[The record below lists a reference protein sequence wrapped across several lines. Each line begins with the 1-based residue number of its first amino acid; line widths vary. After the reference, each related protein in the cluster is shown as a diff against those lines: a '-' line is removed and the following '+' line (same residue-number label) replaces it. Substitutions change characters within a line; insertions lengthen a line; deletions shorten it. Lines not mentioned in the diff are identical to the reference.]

1 MKQKQKILFVFL
13 ALAMVCS
20 QFLSACQ
27 SETAKE
33 TDDPETLAATVET
46 ATATAEEDNKVFK
59 KQLTRKQVE
68 DFAIASDDMKKEDLR
83 QLTLDFFLLQ
93 LTFQWTPNYDVTDYP
108 VTYGSFSKSLL
119 QNAVYG
125 GIPYQSTG
133 FGSVYRWLEYYD
145 EETAVLDLE
154 KALAENGG
162 YGEGAAVEDVQ
173 TDANGKVTYKK
184 YLSFR
189 TMFNQCSSSSFWGWG
204 RVINSANFLYTAD
217 MTVRNGFIPVG
228 GYTYPNM
235 ETLDRFGYETEAN
248 PTAYDTD
255 NVIADWNAQNGADAM
270 FKCYAKTKPADLLV
284 SPGHTLM
291 VKSVDVQTR
300 ADGTINE
307 LISTITVQEQIEK
320 WARAT
325 RLNEHAYYIQGEEA
339 SVYTFKELQKQGYIP
354 YTFVEYLDET
364 DPVDQE
370 HLKFYNDVIAPL
382 SPIAPQYTLFTFTQ
396 DKLASM
402 TGASVEKSEVFTN
415 LETGKQNV
423 SLEEFKALA
432 VGSNY
437 PISDCFVVVKDKDG
451 KEVLKNVF
459 RALNPRTREVSM
471 TAEKSSHEKDADGN
485 LITISQGLEAYT
497 SGGYTVEVSLQLSTG
512 EKPTV
517 FTLELAA

>member
-13 ALAMVCS
+13 ALVMVCS
-20 QFLSACQ
+20 PILSACQ

-33 TDDPETLAATVET
+33 TDVPETLAATVET
-46 ATATAEEDNKVFK
+46 ATAEEDNKVLK
-59 KQLTRKQVE
+59 NQLTRKQVE
-68 DFAIASDDMKKEDLR
+68 DFAIASKDMKKDELR
-83 QLTLDFFLLQ
+83 QLSLDFFRLQ
-93 LTFQWTPNYDVTDYP
+93 LSFQWMPNVDVTDYP
-108 VTYGSFSKSLL
+108 VTYGSFDKNLL
-119 QNAVYG
+119 KDAIYG

-162 YGEGAAVEDVQ
+162 YGEGAVVEDIQ
-173 TDANGKVTYKK
+173 TNESGEVIYKK

-204 RVINSANFLYTAD
+204 RVVNSANFLYTAD

-228 GYTYPNM
+228 GFTYPNM

-248 PTAYDTD
+248 PTGYDTN

-270 FKCYAKTKPADLLV
+270 FKCYAKVKPADLLV
-284 SPGHTLM
+284 SKDHTLM

-307 LISTITVQEQIEK
+307 MISTVVVQEQIEK
-320 WARAT
+320 WSRST
-325 RLNEHAYYIQGEEA
+325 RVNEKAYYVQGVSEGT
-339 SVYTFKELQKQGYIP
+339 YTFRELQKATYIP

-415 LETGKQNV
+415 LETGKLTV
-423 SLEEFKALA
+423 TLEEFKALA

-497 SGGYTVEVSLQLSTG
+497 SGEYTVEVSLQLSTG

-517 FTLELAA
+517 FTLGLTA